1 MKALRIRAEQRCE
14 SRNEFLAGQ
23 FFIVDLISDSHA
35 LRTYGLVLNI
45 SKGGMA
51 VQTFRPLVLG
61 RIAEIRLAFPKAS
74 LSTGAGLVAWQKEGG
89 LAGIRF
95 LNPPLK
101 NLAELRQRVEQDF
114 SIQNSDSALPLS
126 ACRSTSSTNEF
137 DTTLQLFASSAMALT
152 GATGAAIALGNSDGM
167 ECRASVGS
175 APEVGTQLNPDS
187 GLSGHSLR
195 TGAVNL
201 CDDAWADSRV
211 NIAAAQQLDTHS
223 IVIVPITMAGTVVGL
238 LEAFSRDTNHFDK
251 RHVQQLQP
259 LVNVLATVPELEPVP
274 KKETPENVPE
284 LMPVVAAHDA
294 GAVDNVEAVEKDAP
308 AATHF
313 TDYSQSTNRSRPIAI
328 AVGIL
333 AALLVLFFAIAWFA
347 SRDRT
352 KSLGKRNSSIATQDA
367 VQQPSNGATVQAAL
381 NEKPVISFNPPVI
394 NRKVGATFHVD
405 VVLKGAREL
414 WSAPVQI
421 LYDPEKLQVITVASG
436 GLLDRDGQ
444 AAALVQRADPSE
456 GRINLSISRPS
467 SVPGISGDGVLFTL
481 AFLSKA
487 SGRSRLRISQT
498 GLRDTSAKIVSVN
511 SSEAIV
517 IISNSP
523 APQVPPKALAT
534 LDGTHSP

>member
-1 MKALRIRAEQRCE
+1 MKAPRPRVEQPRE

-23 FFIVDLISDSHA
+23 FLIVDLISDSHA
-35 LRTYGLVLNI
+35 LRTFGLVLNI

-51 VQTFRPLVLG
+51 IQTFRPLVPG
-61 RIAEIRLAFPKAS
+61 RIAEIRLAFPKTS

-95 LNPPLK
+95 LNAPFK
-101 NLAELRQRVEQDF
+101 NLDELRQRVEQDF
-114 SIQNSDSALPLS
+114 SPRNSDSVLPLT

-137 DTTLQLFASSAMALT
+137 DTTLHLFASSAMALT

-175 APEVGTQLNPDS
+175 APEVGTPLWPDS

-211 NIAAAQQLDTHS
+211 NIAAAQQLDAHS
-223 IVIVPITMAGTVVGL
+223 IVIVPITMEGAVIGL

-251 RHVQQLQP
+251 RHVQQLQSW
-259 LVNVLATVPELEPVP
+259 VNVLATVPELEAGP
-274 KKETPENVPE
+274 KKEMPE
-284 LMPVVAAHDA
+284 LMPVVAAQDA
-294 GAVDNVEAVEKDAP
+294 GAVDNVEAVEKKEP

-313 TDYSQSTNRSRPIAI
+313 ANYLQSTNHSRPIAI

-333 AALLVLFFAIAWFA
+333 ATLFVLIFAVAWVA

-352 KSLGKRNSSIATQDA
+352 KSLNKRNSSIATQHV
-367 VQQPSNGATVQAAL
+367 VQQPGNGATEQAAS
-381 NEKPVISFNPPVI
+381 NVEPVISFNPPVI
-394 NRKVGATFHVD
+394 DQNVGATFHVD
-405 VVLKGAREL
+405 VVLKGAREV
-414 WSAPVQI
+414 WSAPMQI
-421 LYDPEKLQVITVASG
+421 LYDPEKLRVITVTSG

-444 AAALVQRADPSE
+444 DAALVQRASPSE

-467 SVPGISGDGVLFTL
+467 SAPGISGDGVLFTL
-481 AFLSKA
+481 VFLSKS

-498 GLRDTSAKIVSVN
+498 GFRDTSAKIVSVN

-517 IISNSP
+517 TISDSP
-523 APQVPPKALAT
+523 APPVPPKTLAT
-534 LDGTHSP
+534 LGGSHKP